1 MNNKYSTIL
10 IILIILFYFNIINIE
25 LFEKNPILLIFLIL
39 NIIII
44 NYNKTIG
51 YILLLFLIFNILNIK
66 KNIKGGGIIDSTAKS
81 IFPMLGVLDGF
92 KNFVDNNKSEKKE
105 TFINTNDS
113 SSANSTE
120 SESTSTES
128 GSTSTE
134 SESTSTESGSTNT
147 EETENIIDE
156 NEDPYEDLLDK
167 DEEDELIEGGFD
179 SLLDF

>member
-1 MNNKYSTIL
+1 
-10 IILIILFYFNIINIE
+10 
-25 LFEKNPILLIFLIL
+25 
-39 NIIII
+39 
-44 NYNKTIG
+44 
-51 YILLLFLIFNILNIK
+51 
-66 KNIKGGGIIDSTAKS
+66 
-81 IFPMLGVLDGF
+81 MLGVLDGF

-113 SSANSTE
+113 SSVNSTE
-120 SESTSTES
+120 SE
-128 GSTSTE
+128 STSTE

>member
-1 MNNKYSTIL
+1 MNNNYSTIL

-92 KNFVDNNKSEKKE
+92 KNFIDNNKSEKKE
-105 TFINTNDS
+105 TYINTNEN
-113 SSANSTE
+113 SSATSTESESTNTE
-120 SESTSTES
+120 SESTSTE
-128 GSTSTE
+128 
-134 SESTSTESGSTNT
+134 
-147 EETENIIDE
+147 ETENIIEDNE
-156 NEDPYEDLLDK
+156 EDPYEDLLDK

>member
-66 KNIKGGGIIDSTAKS
+66 KKIKGGGIIDSTAKS

-113 SSANSTE
+113 SSVNSTE

-134 SESTSTESGSTNT
+134 SGSTNI